1 MKKTVL
7 ILYSDRYDASALAL
21 KDYLEEDGRY
31 DIIALD
37 EKAYDGYGFL
47 NFYNNLYK
55 LTYRKFPSLNN
66 VVVNLPTAEVKHN
79 KDSDGNEVTFKP
91 DGEFNQRR
99 RKFDNIAMRFDADYV
114 VCTSQYTIRKA
125 VIAKEKYRLQG
136 KIFALLTDFALQD
149 NFTNHYLDGYFVV
162 TQRTKNAL
170 VQKGID
176 EKNIFI
182 INMPLPIPAP
192 IKRTQEEVRK
202 QFDIRNDLPVVV
214 IVGGKYG
221 SKYIYDTIKSV
232 SDMEGYNFLAI
243 LNGNAA
249 IEKKFLRW
257 AKKNSVSNNIYFVK
271 SRGELN
277 KAYYIAD
284 CVISSPATVMCYQSI
299 LKKIPLILMDSAN
312 NVERKNSK
320 YLLSGG
326 FAYSGIN
333 RKRID
338 IAFDKISRERE
349 VWAQVCERFFKDNGC
364 EQFVKC
370 LDLIDEGRDPNEE
383 YLNYVEEVEDND
395 QPDDDAVEDQPIKE
409 EKKSKTKVKKKFF
422 FNKNKK

>member
-21 KDYLEEDGRY
+21 RDYLEEDGRY

-37 EKAYDGYGFL
+37 EKAYDNFKWL
-47 NFYNNLYK
+47 KFYNELYK
-55 LTYRKFPSLNN
+55 FTYRKFPTLNN

-79 KDSDGNEVTFKP
+79 KDSDGNEVAFKP
-91 DGEFNQRR
+91 DGEFNQRF

-114 VCTSQYTIRKA
+114 ICTSQYTIRKA
-125 VIAKEKYRLQG
+125 VIAKEKYHLQG
-136 KIFALLTDFALQD
+136 KIFALLTDYALQD

-162 TQRTKNAL
+162 TKRTKDAL
-170 VQKGID
+170 IKKDID
-176 EKNIFI
+176 EKNIYV
-182 INMPLPIPAP
+182 INMPLPTYAP

-202 QFDIRNDLPVVV
+202 QFDIRNDLPVV
-214 IVGGKYG
+214 IVAGGKYG

-232 SDMEGYNFLAI
+232 GDIEGYNFLVI
-243 LNGNAA
+243 LNGNTA

-257 AKKNSVSNNIYFVK
+257 SKKNTVSNNIYFVK

-284 CVISSPATVMCYQSI
+284 SIISAPSTLYCYEAI
-299 LKKIPLILMDSAN
+299 LKKIPLILMYSSN
-312 NVERKNSK
+312 NVERKNSR
-320 YLLSGG
+320 YLISGG

-338 IAFDKISRERE
+338 IALEKIKTERE
-349 VWAQVCERFFKDNGC
+349 IWAEVCERYFKDNGC

-370 LDLIDEGRDPNEE
+370 LDLLDEGRDPNEE
-383 YLNYVEEVEDND
+383 YLNYVEEVEEKEAPEIVDEV
-395 QPDDDAVEDQPIKE
+395 PVKE
-409 EKKSKTKVKKKFF
+409 EKKNKVKKKFF
-422 FNKNKK
+422 FKKK

>member
-21 KDYLEEDGRY
+21 RDYLEEDGKY

-37 EKAYDGYGFL
+37 EKAYDNFKWL
-47 NFYNNLYK
+47 KFYNELYK
-55 LTYRKFPSLNN
+55 FTYRKFPTLNN

-79 KDSDGNEVTFKP
+79 KDSDGNEVAFKP
-91 DGEFNQRR
+91 DGEFNQRF

-114 VCTSQYTIRKA
+114 ICTSQYTIRKA
-125 VIAKEKYRLQG
+125 VIAKEKYHLQG
-136 KIFALLTDFALQD
+136 KIFALLTDYALQD
-149 NFTNHYLDGYFVV
+149 NFTNHFLDGYFVV
-162 TQRTKNAL
+162 TKRTKDAL
-170 VQKGID
+170 IKNGID
-176 EKNIFI
+176 EKNIYI
-182 INMPLPIPAP
+182 INMPLPTFAP

-202 QFDIRNDLPVVV
+202 QFDIRNDLPVV
-214 IVGGKYG
+214 IVAGGKYG

-232 SDMEGYNFLAI
+232 GDIEGYNFLVI
-243 LNGNAA
+243 LNGNTA

-257 AKKNSVSNNIYFVK
+257 SKKNNVSNNIYFVK
-271 SRGELN
+271 SRGDLN

-284 CVISSPATVMCYQSI
+284 SIISAPSTLYCYEAI
-299 LKKIPLILMDSAN
+299 LRKIPLILMDSSN

-320 YLLSGG
+320 YLVSGG

-338 IAFDKISRERE
+338 IALEKIKTERE
-349 VWAQVCERFFKDNGC
+349 IWAEVCERYFKDNGC

-370 LDLIDEGRDPNEE
+370 LDLLDEGRDPNEE
-383 YLNYVEEVEDND
+383 YLNYVEEVEEN
-395 QPDDDAVEDQPIKE
+395 VEPEIVDEIPVKE
-409 EKKSKTKVKKKFF
+409 EKKNKVKKKFF
-422 FNKNKK
+422 FKKK